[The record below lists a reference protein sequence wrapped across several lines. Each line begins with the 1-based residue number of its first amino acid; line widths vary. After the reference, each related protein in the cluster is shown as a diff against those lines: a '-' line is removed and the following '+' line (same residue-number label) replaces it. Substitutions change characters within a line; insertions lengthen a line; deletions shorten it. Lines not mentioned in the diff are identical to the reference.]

1 MLLKEIM
8 TPNVETIS
16 VDASIQEAARKMAT
30 ADIGFLPVI
39 DETRPVG
46 AVTDRDITIRAVAD
60 GRDPMHTRVGDVMT
74 LDIVTVSE
82 DADPEDA
89 ARLMKERQVH
99 RVLVVG
105 EHDRFVG
112 VVSLGDLAT
121 KTGEEELSDE
131 TLRRV
136 SQHTANP

>member
-39 DETRPVG
+39 DEMRPVG